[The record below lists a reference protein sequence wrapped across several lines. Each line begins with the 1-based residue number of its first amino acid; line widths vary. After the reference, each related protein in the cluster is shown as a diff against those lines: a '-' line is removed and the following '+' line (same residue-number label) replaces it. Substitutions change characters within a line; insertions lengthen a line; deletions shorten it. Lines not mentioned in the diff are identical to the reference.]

1 MTGRDFP
8 IAREGFPF
16 ILPLLFAAVIF
27 LWLQKIHLSLFF
39 AFLAFFSIYFF
50 RNPARRVPEGED
62 LLVSPA
68 DGKIIDITK
77 VSGKDPLDGDS
88 LRVSIFLSIFDV
100 HINRMPAAGE
110 VASVIYRPGRFL
122 AAFDSR
128 ASEVNEQNSV
138 LINGER
144 ARILINQ
151 IAGLIARRIVCWVTE
166 GDKVKKGEPYGLI
179 RFGSRVDIF
188 LPFKTNLMVKVGD
201 RVRGGETILGVLR

>member
-1 MTGRDFP
+1 MTGRNFP
-8 IAREGFPF
+8 VAKEGFPF
-16 ILPLLFAAVIF
+16 ILPLLFAVAIF
-27 LWLQKIHLSLFF
+27 LWLQKIYLFLFF

-50 RNPARRVPEGED
+50 RNPARRIPEGEG

-68 DGKIIDITK
+68 DGKIIDIKK
-77 VSGKDPLDGDS
+77 VNGEDPLSEDS
-88 LRVSIFLSIFDV
+88 IRVSIFLSIFDV
-100 HINRMPAAGE
+100 HINRIPVAGE
-110 VASVIYRPGRFL
+110 VVSVKYRPGRFL
-122 AAFDSR
+122 AAFDNR

-144 ARILINQ
+144 ANILINQ

-166 GDKVKKGEPYGLI
+166 GDKVKRGEPYGLI

-188 LPFKTNLMVKVGD
+188 LPLKTNLWVKVGN

>member
-1 MTGRDFP
+1 MTGRNFP
-8 IAREGFPF
+8 VAKEGFPF
-16 ILPLLFAAVIF
+16 ILPLLFAVAIF
-27 LWLQKIHLSLFF
+27 LWLQKIYLFLFF

-50 RNPARRVPEGED
+50 RNPARRIPEGEG

-68 DGKIIDITK
+68 DGKIIDIKK
-77 VSGKDPLDGDS
+77 VNGEDPLSEDS
-88 LRVSIFLSIFDV
+88 IRVSIFLSIFDV
-100 HINRMPAAGE
+100 HINRIPVAGE
-110 VASVIYRPGRFL
+110 VVSVKYRPGRFL
-122 AAFDSR
+122 AAFDNR

-144 ARILINQ
+144 ANILINQ

-166 GDKVKKGEPYGLI
+166 GDKVKRGEPYGLI

-188 LPFKTNLMVKVGD
+188 LPLKTNLWVKVGD